1 MLVYSGY
8 WVVTVQKGFAEI
20 PVNRDAN
27 RIMVFW
33 DNNWVRNPFIRALA
47 FFKDTLFAGPLLASL
62 SIVYDVYD
70 CKGGFQPL

>member
-1 MLVYSGY
+1 M
-8 WVVTVQKGFAEI
+8 VTVQKGFVEI
-20 PVNRDAN
+20 PVVNRDAN
-27 RIMVFW
+27 YVFL
-33 DNNWVRNPFIRALA
+33 DYNWVRNPFIGALA